1 MGETDRADDETT
13 TALISLLPSCS
24 DGLRIFHLGCT
35 SISSQS
41 LIDILTGLGPTCSLE
56 ELKINSNRMGT
67 EGTAALVAF
76 LNSKSPENGNQPV
89 LPKLNRIYVSYDTL
103 GDLGTTILIRAISKR
118 AKVNVTEASLSG
130 NDIGSSCIERIMNIF
145 LCHKLIMLNLDNNC
159 IGD

>member
-1 MGETDRADDETT
+1 MGETGRADNETT
-13 TALISLLPSCS
+13 TALISLSPSCS

-89 LPKLNRIYVSYDTL
+89 LPKLNRIDVSYNTL
-103 GDLGTTILIRAISKR
+103 GDLGTTILIRAISK
-118 AKVNVTEASLSG
+118 
-130 NDIGSSCIERIMNIF
+130 ERRST
-145 LCHKLIMLNLDNNC
+145 
-159 IGD
+159 

>member
-1 MGETDRADDETT
+1 VGETGRADDETT
-13 TALISLLPSCS
+13 TALISLSLSCS

-41 LIDILTGLGPTCSLE
+41 LIDILAGLGPTCSLE

-89 LPKLNRIYVSYDTL
+89 LPKLNRIDVSYNTL

-145 LCHKLIMLNLDNNC
+145 LCHKLITLNLDNNC

>member
-1 MGETDRADDETT
+1 
-13 TALISLLPSCS
+13 
-24 DGLRIFHLGCT
+24 
-35 SISSQS
+35 
-41 LIDILTGLGPTCSLE
+41 
-56 ELKINSNRMGT
+56 MGT

-89 LPKLNRIYVSYDTL
+89 LPKLNRIDVSYNTL
-103 GDLGTTILIRAISKR
+103 GDLGTMILIRAISKR

-145 LCHKLIMLNLDNNC
+145 LCHKLITLNLDNNC